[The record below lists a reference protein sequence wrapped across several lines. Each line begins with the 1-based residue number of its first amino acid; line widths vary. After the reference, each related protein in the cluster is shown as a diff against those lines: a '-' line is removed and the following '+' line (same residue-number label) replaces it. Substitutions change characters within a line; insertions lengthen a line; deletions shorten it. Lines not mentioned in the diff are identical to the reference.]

1 MKRDSYLD
9 IIKFLFA
16 IMILFFHAGN
26 EIFPGGRIA
35 VEGYFMISGYFMM
48 ISIAKAAGKED
59 SLGVSTVKFL
69 RHKYVTLAQYLI
81 PAVLIA
87 VCAFVAAGITP
98 LSEAVRNAPL
108 LLFEII
114 PMNAFGFEGYYV
126 VGISWYLSSM
136 LFALAVLYPLCR
148 RFGQDFV
155 LIVGI
160 PVVLLIYGYLY
171 IVIGSM
177 AVPGWLMEP
186 IPVPTRLLRG
196 LAGCLAGCIL
206 YEAVKW
212 LREYRLSSMGRAAV
226 VLFEIWGF
234 GYLFYA
240 CRKLAKSEYDYF
252 LVFLIFALLLIG
264 ISGITGLKRYYSF
277 AGTKVLGIVS
287 TLIVLNHYQWSDFII
302 AKTGGFTTAHIP
314 YYLLATGCSSA
325 LCYLIGN
332 AVLNNLRGCLV
343 LRNAK

>member
-1 MKRDSYLD
+1 
-9 IIKFLFA
+9 
-16 IMILFFHAGN
+16 
-26 EIFPGGRIA
+26 
-35 VEGYFMISGYFMM
+35 MISGYFMM

-155 LIVGI
+155 LIAFSVDNSKHNYSPGVFINQII
-160 PVVLLIYGYLY
+160 PNV
-171 IVIGSM
+171 
-177 AVPGWLMEP
+177 
-186 IPVPTRLLRG
+186 
-196 LAGCLAGCIL
+196 IL
-206 YEAVKW
+206 YQKPA
-212 LREYRLSSMGRAAV
+212 Y
-226 VLFEIWGF
+226 
-234 GYLFYA
+234 
-240 CRKLAKSEYDYF
+240 
-252 LVFLIFALLLIG
+252 VF
-264 ISGITGLKRYYSF
+264 SF
-277 AGTKVLGIVS
+277 
-287 TLIVLNHYQWSDFII
+287 
-302 AKTGGFTTAHIP
+302 
-314 YYLLATGCSSA
+314 
-325 LCYLIGN
+325 
-332 AVLNNLRGCLV
+332 
-343 LRNAK
+343 